1 MLLLSQQLVYL
12 SLSILLAEH
21 SYYQSPKYL
30 YSWGAS
36 DIGVASHNSVETRSA
51 ESSQLTQIG
60 IYWTKSLVH
69 LHTFSL
75 FSLLQIFRF
84 CSLGKTNLFD

>member
-21 SYYQSPKYL
+21 SHYQSPKYL

-36 DIGVASHNSVETRSA
+36 DIGVASHNSLEMRSA
-51 ESSQLTQIG
+51 EPSRLTQIG
-60 IYWTKSLVH
+60 TYWTKSCVH
-69 LHTFSL
+69 LHP
-75 FSLLQIFRF
+75 FSLLQILD
-84 CSLGKTNLFD
+84 SAH